1 MQLNFTLAIS
11 NNKRLGLMNS
21 YRRIVTS
28 GIFAISSFC
37 FASVAQAQVVVPQA
51 PTVAAKGHILV
62 DFDTGKVLSENNA
75 DMSLSPASLTKMM
88 TSYVIGTE
96 LKNGN
101 ISLSDKVTISEK
113 AWAKNF
119 PGSSL
124 MFIEVGTQVTVA
136 DLNKGII
143 IQSGNDA
150 CVAMAEHIAGSESAF
165 VDLMNAHAERLGM
178 NNTRFGNSHGLP
190 VAEQYTT
197 PRDMAKLSIAMIK
210 DVPEEYAI
218 YAEKEFTYNNIRQYN
233 RNSLLWDRSLE
244 VDGIKTGHTSEAG
257 YSLITSATRDG
268 MRLVSVVMG
277 ADSERSRATENK
289 KLLSYGFRFFE
300 TFSPYQ
306 SGEKF
311 AEQRV
316 WQGDK
321 EQIKLG
327 LLQSTPITIARGQ
340 RRNLKADV
348 SLDQQLVAPISK
360 GQVVG
365 TIYLKLEG
373 EDIAEYP
380 LVALEDVG
388 RGGFFSRMIDYV
400 KMQFN

>member
-1 MQLNFTLAIS
+1 M
-11 NNKRLGLMNS
+11 KS
-21 YRRIVTS
+21 YCH
-28 GIFAISSFC
+28 IFAVAAVSLASASFSLS
-37 FASVAQAQVVVPQA
+37 AIAQTVTPQ
-51 PTVAAKGHILV
+51 PPEVAAKGHILI
-62 DFDTGKVLSENNA
+62 DFDTGKVLSEHNA
-75 DMSLSPASLTKMM
+75 DMSLAPASLTKMM

-101 ISLSDKVTISEK
+101 ITNEDMVTISEN

-124 MFIEVGTQVTVA
+124 MFIEVGTQVSVA

-150 CVAMAEHIAGSESAF
+150 CVALAEHIAGSESAF

-178 NNTRFGNSHGLP
+178 TSSRFGNSHGLP
-190 VAEQYTT
+190 SAENYST
-197 PRDMAKLSIAMIK
+197 PRDMAKLSAALIR
-210 DVPEEYAI
+210 DVPDEYAI
-218 YAEKEFTYNNIRQYN
+218 YAEKEFTYNNIKQYN

-257 YSLITSATRDG
+257 FSLITSATRDG

-277 ADSERSRATENK
+277 TNSERARQAENK
-289 KLLSYGFRFFE
+289 KLLTYGFRFFE

-306 SGEKF
+306 AGEKF
-311 AEQRV
+311 AEQRI

-321 EQIKLG
+321 ENIQLG
-327 LLQSTPITIARGQ
+327 ILQSAQVTIPRGQ
-340 RRNLKADV
+340 RKNLQADFT
-348 SLDQQLVAPISK
+348 LNQQLLAPITK
-360 GQVVG
+360 GQQVG
-365 TIYLKLEG
+365 TIYLKLNG
-373 EDIAEYP
+373 EDIASYP
-380 LVALEDVG
+380 LVALEDVAQ
-388 RGGFFSRMIDYV
+388 GGFFSRIIDYI

>member
-1 MQLNFTLAIS
+1 
-11 NNKRLGLMNS
+11 MNS

-37 FASVAQAQVVVPQA
+37 FVSITQAQVVVPQ
-51 PTVAAKGHILV
+51 PPSVAAKGHILI
-62 DFDTGKVLSENNA
+62 DYDTGKVLSEENA
-75 DMSLSPASLTKMM
+75 DMSLAPASLTKMM

-101 ISLSDKVTISEK
+101 ISLDDKVTISEN

-124 MFIEVGTQVTVA
+124 MFIEVGTQVSVA

-165 VDLMNAHAERLGM
+165 VDLMNAHAKRLGM
-178 NNTRFGNSHGLP
+178 LNTTFSTSHGLP
-190 VAEQYTT
+190 AAEQYTT
-197 PRDMAKLSIAMIK
+197 PRDMSKLAVALIR
-210 DVPEEYAI
+210 DVPEEYAV
-218 YAEKEFTYNNIRQYN
+218 YAEKEFTYNSIRQYN
-233 RNSLLWDRSLE
+233 RNSLLWDRSLA

-257 YSLITSATRDG
+257 YSLITSATRDD

-277 ADSERSRATENK
+277 TNSERERANENK

-300 TFSPYQ
+300 TFAPYQ
-306 SGEKF
+306 SGEQF

-321 EQIKLG
+321 EQIQLG
-327 LLQSTPITIARGQ
+327 LLQSTPITITRGQ

-348 SLDQQLVAPISK
+348 SLNQQLIAPINK

-365 TIYLKLEG
+365 TIYLNLDNQ
-373 EDIAEYP
+373 DIAEYP

-388 RGGFFSRMIDYV
+388 RGGFFSRMVDYV

>member
-1 MQLNFTLAIS
+1 
-11 NNKRLGLMNS
+11 MNS
-21 YRRIVTS
+21 YCR
-28 GIFAISSFC
+28 IFALAAFSVSAFCHSSYLI
-37 FASVAQAQVVVPQA
+37 AQTVIPQA
-51 PTVAAKGHILV
+51 PEVAAKGHILI
-62 DFDTGKVLSENNA
+62 DFDTGKVLSEQNA
-75 DMSLSPASLTKMM
+75 DASLSPASLTKMM
-88 TSYVIGTE
+88 TSYVIGIE

-101 ISLSDKVTISEK
+101 ISTEDIVTISEN

-124 MFIEVGTQVTVA
+124 MFIEVGSKVSVA

-165 VDLMNAHAERLGM
+165 VALMNAHAERLGM
-178 NNTRFGNSHGLP
+178 HNTRFGNSHGLP
-190 VAEQYTT
+190 TADQYTT
-197 PRDMAKLSIAMIK
+197 PRDMAILSAALIR

-218 YAEKEFTYNNIRQYN
+218 YAEKEFTYNGIKQYN
-233 RNSLLWDRSLE
+233 RNALLWDRGLD

-257 YSLITSATRDG
+257 FSLITSGTRDG

-277 ADSERSRATENK
+277 TNSDRARQAENK
-289 KLLSYGFRFFE
+289 KLLTYGFRFFE

-306 SGEKF
+306 AGEKF

-316 WQGDK
+316 WKG
-321 EQIKLG
+321 EQQQVNLG
-327 LLQSTPITIARGQ
+327 ILEPALITIPRGQ
-340 RRNLKADV
+340 RKNLKADFT
-348 SLDQQLVAPISK
+348 LDQQLVAPIAK

-365 TIYLKLEG
+365 KIFLKLEN

-380 LVALEDVG
+380 LVALEAVEE
-388 RGGFFSRMIDYV
+388 GGFFRRMIDYV
-400 KMQFN
+400 KMKFD

>member
-1 MQLNFTLAIS
+1 M
-11 NNKRLGLMNS
+11 KS
-21 YRRIVTS
+21 YCH
-28 GIFAISSFC
+28 IFAVAAVSLASASFSLS
-37 FASVAQAQVVVPQA
+37 AIAQTVTPQ
-51 PTVAAKGHILV
+51 PPEVAAKGHILI
-62 DFDTGKVLSENNA
+62 DFDTGKVLSEHNA
-75 DMSLSPASLTKMM
+75 DMSLAPASLTKMM

-101 ISLSDKVTISEK
+101 ITNEDMVTISEN

-124 MFIEVGTQVTVA
+124 MFIEVGTQVSVA

-150 CVAMAEHIAGSESAF
+150 CVALAEHIAGSESAF

-178 NNTRFGNSHGLP
+178 TSSRFGNSHGLP
-190 VAEQYTT
+190 SAENYST
-197 PRDMAKLSIAMIK
+197 PRDMAKLSAALIR
-210 DVPEEYAI
+210 DVPDEYAL
-218 YAEKEFTYNNIRQYN
+218 YAEKEFTYNNIKQYN

-257 YSLITSATRDG
+257 FSLITSATRDG

-277 ADSERSRATENK
+277 TNSERARQAENK
-289 KLLSYGFRFFE
+289 KLLTYGFRFFE

-306 SGEKF
+306 AGEKF
-311 AEQRV
+311 AEQRI

-321 EQIKLG
+321 ENIQLG
-327 LLQSTPITIARGQ
+327 ILQSAQVTIPRGQ
-340 RRNLKADV
+340 RKNLQADFT
-348 SLDQQLVAPISK
+348 LNQQLLAPITK
-360 GQVVG
+360 GQQVG
-365 TIYLKLEG
+365 TIYLKLNG
-373 EDIAEYP
+373 EDIASYP
-380 LVALEDVG
+380 LVALEDVAQ
-388 RGGFFSRMIDYV
+388 GGFFSRIIDYI

>member
-1 MQLNFTLAIS
+1 M
-11 NNKRLGLMNS
+11 KS
-21 YRRIVTS
+21 YCH
-28 GIFAISSFC
+28 IFAVAAVSLASASFSLS
-37 FASVAQAQVVVPQA
+37 AIAQTVTPQ
-51 PTVAAKGHILV
+51 PPEVAAKGHILI
-62 DFDTGKVLSENNA
+62 DFDTGKVLSEHNA
-75 DMSLSPASLTKMM
+75 DMSLAPASLTKMM

-101 ISLSDKVTISEK
+101 ITNEDMVTISEN

-124 MFIEVGTQVTVA
+124 MFIEVGTQVSVA

-150 CVAMAEHIAGSESAF
+150 CVALAEHIAGSESAF

-178 NNTRFGNSHGLP
+178 TSSRFGNSHGLP
-190 VAEQYTT
+190 SAENYST
-197 PRDMAKLSIAMIK
+197 PRDMAKLSAALIR
-210 DVPEEYAI
+210 DVPDEYAI
-218 YAEKEFTYNNIRQYN
+218 YAEKEFTYNNIKQYN

-257 YSLITSATRDG
+257 FSLITSATRDG

-277 ADSERSRATENK
+277 TNSERARQAENK
-289 KLLSYGFRFFE
+289 KLLTYGFRFFE

-306 SGEKF
+306 AGEKF
-311 AEQRV
+311 AEQRI

-321 EQIKLG
+321 ENIQLG
-327 LLQSTPITIARGQ
+327 ILQSAQVTIPRGQ
-340 RRNLKADV
+340 RKNLQADFT
-348 SLDQQLVAPISK
+348 LNQQLLAPITK
-360 GQVVG
+360 GQQVG
-365 TIYLKLEG
+365 TIYLKLNG
-373 EDIAEYP
+373 EDIATYP
-380 LVALEDVG
+380 LVALEDVAQ
-388 RGGFFSRMIDYV
+388 GGFFSRIIDYI